1 MSIQVQVFIVS
12 FAFLLLCFVFEL
24 LRRKKLSE
32 AMTLWW
38 LFIIV
43 LMVLLTLN
51 SFLAIKIRELLG
63 AAFPISVLLLFSLSF
78 ILAMLVY
85 FSMKISVLSSQIKD
99 IAEDIAI
106 FKADLPQVK
115 SDRKPH

>member
-1 MSIQVQVFIVS
+1 MSIQVQILIVG
-12 FAFLLLCFVFEL
+12 FALLLLGFIFEL
-24 LRRKKLSE
+24 LRRKKLNE

-38 LFIIV
+38 VFIII
-43 LMVLLTLN
+43 LMIFLTLN

-63 AAFPISVLLLFSLSF
+63 AALPSSVLLLFSLSF

-85 FSMKISVLSSQIKD
+85 FSMKISVLSNQIKD

-106 FKADLPQVK
+106 FKADFDQK
-115 SDRKPH
+115 KADK

>member
-1 MSIQVQVFIVS
+1 MSTQVQIFIIG
-12 FAFLLLCFVFEL
+12 FALLLLGFVLDL
-24 LRRKKLSE
+24 LRRKKLNE

-38 LFIIV
+38 LFIIT
-43 LMVLLTLN
+43 LMILLTLN

-63 AAFPISVLLLFSLSF
+63 ATLPISVLLLFSLSF

-85 FSMKISVLSSQIKD
+85 FSMKISVLSSQIRD

-106 FKADLPQVK
+106 FKADFDQK
-115 SDRKPH
+115 ESDK